1 MPEKLHRRGYAWIS
15 GAALLVTALGCSAPV
30 APQAAP
36 APAQRSSGKRSI
48 CNICG
53 TTREFTE
60 ANGRPAAEC
69 PICKSRERHRLLL
82 IYLEHELKL
91 FHKKLDVL
99 HFSPQ
104 SAEETVFGHQ
114 PNWRYMTSNYSMSE
128 DIFLDLT
135 DVHMVDNLWDI
146 IIVYHILEHI
156 PDDQK
161 AMREMFR
168 ILRPGG
174 RAFVQVPLELGLLAT
189 YEDPNITD
197 PYQRIKHFGQHDHV
211 RKYAAPELRQRLEA
225 AGFVVDVVDY
235 AARLDP
241 KVVETHRLVGE
252 FDPPM
257 DQSIWVCTKPGPPPQ
272 EVVVA
277 PPPEPAR
284 PIRPGTM
291 PQ

>member
-1 MPEKLHRRGYAWIS
+1 M
-15 GAALLVTALGCSAPV
+15 AALACGTPV
-30 APQAAP
+30 APRAAP
-36 APAQRSSGKRSI
+36 APAQRSTGKLHT

-53 TTREFTE
+53 TTREFTT
-60 ANGRPAAEC
+60 ANGRPASEC

-91 FHKKLDVL
+91 FDKKLDVL

-114 PNWRYMTSNYSMSE
+114 PNWRYMTSNISTSE
-128 DIFLDLT
+128 DIRLDLT
-135 DVHMVDNLWDI
+135 DIRMVDDLWDI

-174 RAFVQVPLELGLLAT
+174 RAFVQVPLELGLRAT
-189 YEDPNITD
+189 HEDPSITD
-197 PYQRIKHFGQHDHV
+197 PRQRNKHFGQHDHV

-225 AGFVVDVVDY
+225 AGFVVEVVDY

-257 DQSIWVCTKPGPPPQ
+257 DQSIWVCTKPWAPQ
-272 EVVVA
+272 QAAVGEL
-277 PPPEPAR
+277 PEPAK
-284 PIRPGTM
+284 PTRPGTM